1 MTLRAIAR
9 LLRQNLRDL
18 VPILLVILVF
28 QLVVVGEPMVDAG
41 ERFIGF
47 GLVLV
52 GLTFF
57 VSGLETSIF
66 PLGEG
71 LADALARRGSV
82 VLLLIFAFTVGFGS
96 TFAEPALAAVAD
108 QAAKAAA
115 LSGVITKE
123 PERIADMS
131 FLLRIA
137 SAMAVGV
144 GVTVGVLRIVFGL
157 PAAWFVVGGYGLVS
171 LLSLAGPDAFVG
183 IAMDAGAAATSAIN
197 VPLITALGVGLAA
210 IMGGRSPLVD
220 GFGVVALA
228 SISPMLVILTTALV
242 FGGSAP

>member
-1 MTLRAIAR
+1 MNLRAIAR
-9 LLRQNLRDL
+9 LFRQNLRDL
-18 VPILLVILVF
+18 APIVVVILFF
-28 QLVVVGEPMVDAG
+28 QWIVVGEPMVDGG
-41 ERFIGF
+41 ERLVGF
-47 GLVLV
+47 ALVLL
-52 GLTFF
+52 GLTFL

-115 LSGVITKE
+115 LSGVIAEE
-123 PERIADMS
+123 PERMAHMS
-131 FLLRIA
+131 FLLRIG
-137 SAMAVGV
+137 SAAAVGA
-144 GVTVGVLRIVFGL
+144 GVTIGVLRIVFGL
-157 PAAWFVVGGYGLVS
+157 PAAWFVVGGYALVS
-171 LLSLAGPDAFVG
+171 LLSLAGPDTFVG

-228 SISPMLVILTTALV
+228 SISPMLVILTAAV
-242 FGGSAP
+242 VIGGPT

>member
-1 MTLRAIAR
+1 MNIRAIAR

-18 VPILLVILVF
+18 LPIILVITFF
-28 QLVVVGEPMVDAG
+28 QLVVIGEPIPDAG
-41 ERFIGF
+41 ARVG
-47 GLVLV
+47 GLVMVLL

-82 VLLLIFAFTVGFGS
+82 ALLLSFAFLLGFGS

-108 QAAKAAA
+108 QAAEAAA
-115 LSGVITKE
+115 SSGVIDSLPDTLS
-123 PERIADMS
+123 RYS
-131 FLLRIA
+131 LWLRTA
-137 SAMAVGV
+137 SAVAIGI
-144 GVTVGVLRIVFGL
+144 GVTIGVLRIVKGW
-157 PAAWFVVGGYGLVS
+157 PAAWFVVAGYVLVM
-171 LLSLAGPDAFVG
+171 LLSLGGPDTFVG

-197 VPLITALGVGLAA
+197 VPLMAALGVGLAT
-210 IMGGRSPLVD
+210 IMRGRTPLVD

-228 SISPMLVILTTALV
+228 SIMPMLVVLTAAL
-242 FGGSAP
+242 FMGSSPA